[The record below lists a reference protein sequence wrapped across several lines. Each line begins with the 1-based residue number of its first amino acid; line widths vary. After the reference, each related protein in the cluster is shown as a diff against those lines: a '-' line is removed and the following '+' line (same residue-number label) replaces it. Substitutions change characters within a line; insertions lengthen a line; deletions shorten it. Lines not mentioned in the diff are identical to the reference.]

1 MKKII
6 AIGVITGI
14 VVFVFMSSCA
24 RRMEARRNQENPD
37 VARKNKTEG
46 YFYYQPQQPSNVDS
60 SALKKDN

>member
-6 AIGVITGI
+6 ATGVITGI
-14 VVFVFMSSCA
+14 VLFLFITGCA

-46 YFYYQPQQPSNVDS
+46 YFYYQPQQPSNTDS